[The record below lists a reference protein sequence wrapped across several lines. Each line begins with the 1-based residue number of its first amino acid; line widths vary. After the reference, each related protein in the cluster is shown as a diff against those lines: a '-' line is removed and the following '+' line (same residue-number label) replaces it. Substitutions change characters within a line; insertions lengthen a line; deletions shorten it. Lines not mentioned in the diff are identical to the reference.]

1 MIDKGLVDFG
11 LYLFAR
17 IYIHVYIF
25 IYPEHYWT
33 WQNYRCV
40 PFERMWADNEHD
52 AINECLHDSGE
63 FKCYMFF
70 HTHTRPPKEWYK
82 CQKNGKM
89 QWKKGDVLYK
99 PAQSEFNTK
108 IFLQG
113 VLFDILKFVVI

>member
-1 MIDKGLVDFG
+1 
-11 LYLFAR
+11 
-17 IYIHVYIF
+17 
-25 IYPEHYWT
+25 
-33 WQNYRCV
+33 
-40 PFERMWADNEHD
+40 MWADNEHD

-113 VLFDILKFVVI
+113 VLFDIISFQGIIFYLHEMICRKKHQVNVFKD